1 MFEQLVRKYSHAAM
15 KSPVLLLLGYA
26 LFTALC
32 VFLATKLR
40 LETDLADL
48 LPEDAP
54 SVIARDEARDRTT
67 STDQFLIAVEST
79 SALAN
84 VQFVDALT
92 EELSSWGEVVAF
104 ENEQDN
110 SFYRDRALLL
120 LPVADLQL
128 VKERLQRL
136 IRRRL
141 GESNPLFIDLERE
154 DDDAQARADAE
165 AEGEDPADAEFEERW
180 RQITYWIQPSTLD
193 ELGFTEAEAENLFP
207 FFNREEPAPAA
218 APAAPVTPAATGSTA
233 APRPPMVVPRSA
245 LPEEYRDYRLSS
257 EGRVAL
263 LVVRLKEQSTD
274 VDYARAAFDRGIAA
288 IAALNP
294 SSFHPD
300 MRADVVGAY
309 RGFLE
314 VKAVGDDVNK
324 ATLISLGLVVLII
337 AAFFRSV
344 RSIFIVMLPLL
355 IGIAWTAGL
364 MQVLFGRVSTL
375 TAFVFAM
382 LIGMGID
389 FAIHLYSRIKEEWLA
404 GRPWEEAIEVS
415 ITSTGRSL
423 ISATATT
430 VVALLTL
437 LLASFDGF
445 QEFGVACGAGVT
457 ICLATTL
464 LIVPVLVGLTEAIWP
479 LKRPAIV
486 AGGTRTSARSPGVEK
501 WMRVA
506 AVVVVM
512 LAVGSAAVM
521 GSVEFEYDF
530 NNLRAPSTGRTINY
544 NSAIGSRRGSTPV
557 VILGENET
565 QMREVHAFLRE
576 RLGTDDQLKSFRTI
590 ETLVPS
596 DQAARM
602 EVINEIYE
610 VLDRR
615 AVQNIDGEEGDLIHA
630 VTELTDVQPFEGS
643 ELPDWIRRE
652 LTERDGTFGSIGQLY
667 GRYDRWHALEVAE
680 FQETYGSITVPSG
693 QVLLASN
700 SFIVAD
706 VMRYVQ
712 ADGVKLALYVSLGL
726 LIVLLLDFRNLRG
739 PVVCL
744 VTLGIG
750 VLLTVGLM
758 VIFDIKLYNMVVLPT
773 VLGTGIDGAIH
784 IYHRYVDDPERNMV
798 NVMRTTGVAV
808 LASSVT
814 TIAGFL
820 GLLFVQHKGVLTIGA
835 LSVAGIVSS
844 MIAAVVL
851 LPGLLLLIPALSPPV
866 RKPSA

>member
-1 MFEQLVRKYSHAAM
+1 MFEQFVKKYSHAAM
-15 KSPVLLLLGYA
+15 RSPVLLLLGYA
-26 LFTALC
+26 LFTVLC
-32 VFLATKLR
+32 VYLATRLR

-54 SVIARDEARDRTT
+54 SVIARDEARARTT

-79 SALAN
+79 NALAN
-84 VQFVDALT
+84 VRFVDALT
-92 EELSSWGEVVAF
+92 EALSDWDEVVAF
-104 ENEQDN
+104 EKEQDN

-120 LPVADLQL
+120 LPVEDLQR

-141 GESNPLFIDLERE
+141 GENNPLFIDLERE
-154 DDDAQARADAE
+154 DDDEQARADAE
-165 AEGEDPADAEFEERW
+165 ADGQDPADAEFEQRW
-180 RQITYWIQPSTLD
+180 RELTYWIQSSTLD
-193 ELGFTEAEAENLFP
+193 ELGFTESEAENLFP
-207 FFNREEPAPAA
+207 FFARDDASA
-218 APAAPVTPAATGSTA
+218 APSTTSSTA
-233 APRPPMVVPRSA
+233 STRAPMVVPRSE
-245 LPEEYRDYRLSS
+245 LPEGYRDYRLSG

-274 VDYARAAFDRGIAA
+274 VDYARAAYDRGMAA
-288 IAALNP
+288 IAELNP
-294 SSFHPD
+294 ASFHPD

-314 VKAVGDDVNK
+314 VKAVARDVNK

-337 AAFFRSV
+337 AGFFRSV

-364 MQVLFGRVSTL
+364 MQLLFGRVSTL

-389 FAIHLYSRIKEEWLA
+389 FAIHLYSRIKEEWGA
-404 GRPWEEAIEVS
+404 GRSWEEAIEVS
-415 ITSTGRSL
+415 VTSTGRSL
-423 ISATATT
+423 VSATATT

-445 QEFGVACGAGVT
+445 QEFGVACGAGVG
-457 ICLATTL
+457 ICLVTTL
-464 LIVPVLVGLTEAIWP
+464 LIVPVLVGLTEAVWP
-479 LKRPAIV
+479 LKRPAQG
-486 AGGTRTSARSPGVEK
+486 AGATRTGARVPVVERG
-501 WMRVA
+501 MRFACVGM
-506 AVVVVM
+506 VL
-512 LAVGSAAVM
+512 LAVASAAVI
-521 GSVEFEYDF
+521 GRVEFEYDF
-530 NNLRAPSTGRTINY
+530 GNLRAPSEGRLINY

-557 VILGENET
+557 VILGENEA
-565 QMREVHAFLRE
+565 QMREVHAYLRE

-596 DQAARM
+596 DQDARM

-615 AVQNIDGEEGDLIHA
+615 AVQNIDGEEGELIQA
-630 VTELTDVQPFEGS
+630 ITGLTEVEPFEGS
-643 ELPDWIRRE
+643 DLPEWVRRE

-712 ADGVKLALYVSLGL
+712 ADGVKLAVYVSLAL
-726 LIVLLLDFRNLRG
+726 LVVLLLDFRGWRG
-739 PVVCL
+739 PLVCL
-744 VTLGIG
+744 LTLGTG

-758 VIFDIKLYNMVVLPT
+758 VIFDIKLGLYNMVVLPT

-784 IYHRYVDDPERNMV
+784 LYHRYVDDPERNMV
-798 NVMRTTGVAV
+798 AVMRTTGVAV

-814 TIAGFL
+814 TVAGFV
-820 GLLFVQHKGVLTIGA
+820 GLLFVQHEGVITIGA

-844 MIAAVVL
+844 MVAALVL

>member
-15 KSPVLLLLGYA
+15 RSPVLLLLGYA
-26 LFTALC
+26 VFTALC

-54 SVIARDEARDRTT
+54 SVIARDEARERTT

-79 SALAN
+79 NALAN
-84 VQFVDALT
+84 VRFVDALT
-92 EELSSWGEVVAF
+92 EALSDWDEVVAF
-104 ENEQDN
+104 EKEQDN

-120 LPVADLQL
+120 LPVEDLQR

-141 GESNPLFIDLERE
+141 GENNPLFVDLERE

-165 AEGEDPADAEFEERW
+165 ADGQDPADAEFEQRW
-180 RQITYWIQPSTLD
+180 RQLTYWIQPSTLD
-193 ELGFTEAEAENLFP
+193 ELGFTESEAENLFP
-207 FFNREEPAPAA
+207 FFNRGDGSA
-218 APAAPVTPAATGSTA
+218 APTATSSTA
-233 APRPPMVVPRSA
+233 ASRAPMVVRRRE
-245 LPEEYRDYRLSS
+245 LPDEYRDYRLSG

-274 VDYARAAFDRGIAA
+274 VDYARAAYDRGMAA
-288 IAALNP
+288 IAELNP
-294 SSFHPD
+294 ASFHPD
-300 MRADVVGAY
+300 MRAEVVGAY

-314 VKAVGDDVNK
+314 VKAVARDVNK
-324 ATLISLGLVVLII
+324 ATLISLGLVLVII
-337 AAFFRSV
+337 AGFFRSV

-355 IGIAWTAGL
+355 VGVAWTAGL
-364 MQVLFGRVSTL
+364 MQLLFGRVSTL
-375 TAFVFAM
+375 TAFVFSM

-389 FAIHLYSRIKEEWLA
+389 FAIHLYSRIKEEWGA
-404 GRPWEEAIEVS
+404 GRSWEEAIEVS
-415 ITSTGRSL
+415 VTSTGRSL
-423 ISATATT
+423 VSATATT

-445 QEFGVACGAGVT
+445 QEFGVACGAGVS
-457 ICLATTL
+457 ICLVTTL
-464 LIVPVLVGLTEAIWP
+464 LIVPVLVGLTEAVWP
-479 LKRPAIV
+479 LKRPVQGDGA
-486 AGGTRTSARSPGVEK
+486 TSIGARSPGLERG
-501 WMRVA
+501 MRIA
-506 AVVVVM
+506 CLGIAL
-512 LAVGSAAVM
+512 LAVASAAMM
-521 GSVEFEYDF
+521 GRVEFEYDF
-530 NNLRAPSTGRTINY
+530 GNLRAPSEGRLINY

-557 VILGENET
+557 VILGENEA

-596 DQAARM
+596 DQDARM

-615 AVQNIDGEEGDLIHA
+615 AVQNIDGEEGELIQA
-630 VTELTDVQPFEGS
+630 ITGLTEVEPFEGAD
-643 ELPDWIRRE
+643 LPEWVRRE

-712 ADGVKLALYVSLGL
+712 ADGVKLAVYVSLAL
-726 LIVLLLDFRNLRG
+726 LVVLLLDFRGLRG
-739 PVVCL
+739 PLVCL
-744 VTLGIG
+744 LTLGIG

-758 VIFDIKLYNMVVLPT
+758 VVFDIKLGLYNMVVLPT

-784 IYHRYVDDPERNMV
+784 LYHRYVDDPERNMV
-798 NVMRTTGVAV
+798 AVMRTTGVAV
-808 LASSVT
+808 LASSIT
-814 TIAGFL
+814 TVAGFL
-820 GLLFVQHKGVLTIGA
+820 GLLFVQHEGVLTIGA

-844 MIAAVVL
+844 MVAALLL

>member
-15 KSPVLLLLGYA
+15 RSPVLLLLGYA
-26 LFTALC
+26 VFTALC

-54 SVIARDEARDRTT
+54 SVIARDEARQRTT

-79 SALAN
+79 NALAN
-84 VQFVDALT
+84 VRFVDALT
-92 EELSSWGEVVAF
+92 EALSDWDEVVAF
-104 ENEQDN
+104 EKEQDN

-120 LPVADLQL
+120 LPVEDLQR

-141 GESNPLFIDLERE
+141 GENNPLFIDLERE

-165 AEGEDPADAEFEERW
+165 ADGQDPADAEFEQRW
-180 RQITYWIQPSTLD
+180 RQLTYWIQPSTLD
-193 ELGFTEAEAENLFP
+193 ELGFTESEAESLFP
-207 FFNREEPAPAA
+207 FFNRGEGSA
-218 APAAPVTPAATGSTA
+218 APTATSSTA
-233 APRPPMVVPRSA
+233 ASRAPMVVRRRE
-245 LPEEYRDYRLSS
+245 LPEEYRDYRLSG

-274 VDYARAAFDRGIAA
+274 VDYARAAYDRGMAA
-288 IAALNP
+288 IAELNP
-294 SSFHPD
+294 ASFHPD
-300 MRADVVGAY
+300 MRAEVVGAY

-314 VKAVGDDVNK
+314 VKAVARDVNK

-337 AAFFRSV
+337 AGFFRSI

-355 IGIAWTAGL
+355 VGIAWTAGL
-364 MQVLFGRVSTL
+364 MQLLFGRVSTL

-389 FAIHLYSRIKEEWLA
+389 FAIHLYSRIKEEWGA
-404 GRPWEEAIEVS
+404 GRSWEEAIEVS
-415 ITSTGRSL
+415 VTSTGRSL
-423 ISATATT
+423 VSATATT

-445 QEFGVACGAGVT
+445 QEFGVACGAGVS
-457 ICLATTL
+457 ICLVTTL
-464 LIVPVLVGLTEAIWP
+464 LIVPVLVGLTEAVWP
-479 LKRPAIV
+479 LKRPVQGDGA
-486 AGGTRTSARSPGVEK
+486 TSIGARSPGLERGI
-501 WMRVA
+501 RVA
-506 AVVVVM
+506 SVGVIL
-512 LAVGSAAVM
+512 LAVASAAMM
-521 GSVEFEYDF
+521 GKVEFEYDF
-530 NNLRAPSTGRTINY
+530 GNLRAPSEGRLINY

-557 VILGENET
+557 VILGENEA
-565 QMREVHAFLRE
+565 QMREVHAYLRE

-596 DQAARM
+596 DQDARM
-602 EVINEIYE
+602 AVINDIYE

-615 AVQNIDGEEGDLIHA
+615 AVQNIDGEEGELIQA
-630 VTELTDVQPFEGS
+630 ITGLTEVEPFEGS
-643 ELPDWIRRE
+643 DLPEWVRRE

-712 ADGVKLALYVSLGL
+712 ADGVKLAMYVSLAL
-726 LIVLLLDFRNLRG
+726 LVVLLLDFRGWRG
-739 PVVCL
+739 PLVCL
-744 VTLGIG
+744 LTLSMG
-750 VLLTVGLM
+750 VLLTMGLM
-758 VIFDIKLYNMVVLPT
+758 VIFDIRLGLYNMVVLPT

-784 IYHRYVDDPERNMV
+784 LYHRYVDDPERNMGAV
-798 NVMRTTGVAV
+798 LRTTGVAV
-808 LASSVT
+808 LASSIT
-814 TIAGFL
+814 TVAGFL

-844 MIAAVVL
+844 MVAALVL